1 MDAGR
6 VGLGNGGMN
15 MTTNTSSRTNAFR
28 ALLASL
34 IGSFR
39 HWRLMLLAWLT
50 GLVAATFMARPVF
63 GLFNSALGHNPDAE
77 CIVASQDIASIA
89 ESVMTM
95 GDGANSQGIAAIG
108 LGLGTTLLI
117 ASLLTPWLTGMLV
130 ASLREGRALKFGELW
145 LGGWREYGRQFR
157 LLLVALIPW
166 AVVGLIAV
174 LANFWARHGNDTR
187 ILESIGEQRN
197 TLVMWVIGIAWLLAW
212 SSIESARAA
221 FAADL
226 GLRSAFRAWLR
237 GLKLMLRRPLSVLLV
252 IIATVVIGGG
262 LAMLL
267 QQPAMRS
274 VSASGGLIWL
284 LAQLAVLVIWWTRIA
299 RLSALTA
306 ISPVPTPPALVTADI
321 IDSPAPPPEAA
332 SA

>member
-1 MDAGR
+1 
-6 VGLGNGGMN
+6 MN

-28 ALLASL
+28 ALIASL

-77 CIVASQDIASIA
+77 RIVASQDIASIA